1 MGNGCW
7 WPPAAKSRH
16 RSCQRR
22 MCGQLLLPLR
32 IKQRGKAWSCDKED
46 ACGQQLLVAASS
58 KEQTQK
64 LAKEDV
70 WTLGHLRKHLNT
82 L

>member
-1 MGNGCW
+1 
-7 WPPAAKSRH
+7 
-16 RSCQRR
+16 
-22 MCGQLLLPLR
+22 MCAHLLLPPR
-32 IKQRGKAWSCDKED
+32 AQQQRTARSCDKED
-46 ACGQQLLVAASS
+46 ACGQRLLVAASS

-82 L
+82 F